1 MTSAIGDWRKR
12 RATQRVRPGDGR
24 ALPRFRWW
32 QLLSRSLFSLTIT
45 DATGR
50 RSVYAVDVRHMGN
63 ATTGEVEGKLYLD
76 NTQLLQARLPAVFP
90 VDGGTIE
97 VVASPFG
104 LKRCHYVL
112 PDGSE
117 RQLEPDPRSAE
128 GLRAR
133 LDRSHPAL
141 SRAIGMVSLAVLIAG
156 LAILIPQL
164 LATLSQI
171 PPVADTVGSFSSPI
185 RLATVPNIVVT
196 LVTAAASSERALR
209 LRHNW
214 LLDGG
219 AG

>member
-1 MTSAIGDWRKR
+1 
-12 RATQRVRPGDGR
+12 
-24 ALPRFRWW
+24 
-32 QLLSRSLFSLTIT
+32 
-45 DATGR
+45 
-50 RSVYAVDVRHMGN
+50 
-63 ATTGEVEGKLYLD
+63 
-76 NTQLLQARLPAVFP
+76 
-90 VDGGTIE
+90 
-97 VVASPFG
+97 
-104 LKRCHYVL
+104 VL